1 MRDTEKPNRAAAV
14 VPTLRAVTRPAPSA
28 RTPRSLKRLDRMV
41 HAEISM
47 ATIPAWD
54 TETENPSYMLGH
66 ADPNRESGS
75 PRLMKDR

>member
-1 MRDTEKPNRAAAV
+1 
-14 VPTLRAVTRPAPSA
+14 
-28 RTPRSLKRLDRMV
+28 MV